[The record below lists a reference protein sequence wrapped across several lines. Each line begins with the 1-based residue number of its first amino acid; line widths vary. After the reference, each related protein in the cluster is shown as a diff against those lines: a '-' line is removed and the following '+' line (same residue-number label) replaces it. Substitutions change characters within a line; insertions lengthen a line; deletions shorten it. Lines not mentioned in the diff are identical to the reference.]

1 MKIKLK
7 KMSHY
12 VSSEIELFIENLS
25 LQTVISSANT
35 MGAFQFSCFLMLKFI
50 LYVWSFGDISEIIS
64 VCEKSCNH
72 LKSDTNFQKVSITCS
87 DEIQEMLQSF
97 VH

>member
-12 VSSEIELFIENLS
+12 VSGEIELFVEHLS

-35 MGAFQFSCFLMLKFI
+35 LGAF
-50 LYVWSFGDISEIIS
+50 
-64 VCEKSCNH
+64 
-72 LKSDTNFQKVSITCS
+72 
-87 DEIQEMLQSF
+87 
-97 VH
+97 

>member
-12 VSSEIELFIENLS
+12 VSGEIESFVENLS

-35 MGAFQFSCFLMLKFI
+35 MGTF
-50 LYVWSFGDISEIIS
+50 
-64 VCEKSCNH
+64 
-72 LKSDTNFQKVSITCS
+72 
-87 DEIQEMLQSF
+87 
-97 VH
+97 